1 MDPGACPIR
10 RIARQLTASW
20 PILPEG
26 SHETSWQGFY
36 LSIYTYTYLYKYI
49 YIYIYVCI
57 IYVCNICNYIHVLYV
72 YVYVYVSPSRSRS
85 HTLSLSLPRSRYRA
99 LSLSLF
105 LSFCRTQIKAGSGS
119 TPRATYGDADLK
131 DNPKPPNPASSR
143 ASKDSAWRSPRCPKR
158 FRV

>member
-1 MDPGACPIR
+1 MCYMCMYMCMYPPRALAP
-10 RIARQLTASW
+10 
-20 PILPEG
+20 
-26 SHETSWQGFY
+26 
-36 LSIYTYTYLYKYI
+36 
-49 YIYIYVCI
+49 
-57 IYVCNICNYIHVLYV
+57 
-72 YVYVYVSPSRSRS
+72 
-85 HTLSLSLPRSRYRA
+85 TLSLSLYLALALALAIA